1 LTFEWEWEKRACC
14 FELGRETQD
23 LGPAR

>member
-1 LTFEWEWEKRACC
+1 LTFEWEWGKRACC
-14 FELGRETQD
+14 FESGRETQD